1 MSSPG
6 GAGEVDVAVVG
17 AGIVGLAA
25 AAALARR
32 GRTVLV
38 LERREAIARETTSR
52 NSEVVHAGL
61 YYPPGSLKAVLCR
74 LGRDALYARCERLG
88 IPHRRVGK
96 LVVATCDAEVAV
108 LEGLLRR
115 GAENGA
121 PGLELIDGRA
131 VAEAEPAVQAV
142 AALRS
147 PGTGIVDAQ
156 ALATSYAAEAEAHGA
171 TIALRA
177 EVVAIDHG
185 RGRFRLTVSD
195 ADGAPATLACV
206 ALVNAA
212 GLASDRI
219 AELAGIDVDARRL
232 RLHFCKGDYF
242 SLAPAARLRLSRLV
256 YPVPAKA
263 GLGIHATVDLAGR
276 VRFGPD
282 TEYVDAPRY
291 DVDPGKAAQFATAV
305 SRYLPSLD
313 AAWLSPD
320 TAGVRPKLAGPGEDF
335 RDFVVA
341 EESAA
346 GLPGF
351 VDLIGIESPGLTA
364 SHAIGERVAE
374 LLGSL

>member
-1 MSSPG
+1 MSA
-6 GAGEVDVAVVG
+6 AGFGDVDVAVVG

-32 GRTVLV
+32 GRSVLV

-74 LGRDALYARCERLG
+74 AGREALYERCERLG

-96 LVVATCDAEVAV
+96 LVVATSDAEVAI

-121 PGLELIDGRA
+121 PDLELIDGRA
-131 VAEAEPAVQAV
+131 VAAAEPAVRAV

-147 PGTGIVDAQ
+147 PGTGIVDAH
-156 ALATSYAAEAEAHGA
+156 ALATSYAAEAEANGA
-171 TIALRA
+171 AIALRT
-177 EVVAIDHG
+177 EVVGIDAAPG
-185 RGRFRLTVSD
+185 GFRVRVAD
-195 ADGAPATLACV
+195 ADGAPATLACA

-219 AELAGIDVDARRL
+219 AALAGIDVAARGL

-242 SLAPAARLRLSRLV
+242 SLDPGAALRLSRLV

-263 GLGIHATVDLAGR
+263 GLGIHATIGLAGR
-276 VRFGPD
+276 IRFGPD
-282 TEYVDAPRY
+282 TEYVAAPRY
-291 DVDPGKAAQFATAV
+291 DVDPAKAASFAEAAR
-305 SRYLPSLD
+305 RYLPGLD
-313 AAWLSPD
+313 PARLCPD
-320 TAGVRPKLAGPGEDF
+320 TAGVRPKLAGPADDF
-335 RDFVVA
+335 RDFVVT

-346 GLPGF
+346 GLPGL

-364 SHAIGERVAE
+364 AHAIGERVAE
-374 LLGSL
+374 LLRSL